1 MTSLKDHKVNV
12 EKIDST
18 RPIMLLDICALST
31 RLNWLPFETDTLMPF
46 QSNH

>member
-18 RPIMLLDICALST
+18 RPIMLLDIT
-31 RLNWLPFETDTLMPF
+31 PRLTDWVDRARAARLIL
-46 QSNH
+46 

>member
-18 RPIMLLDICALST
+18 RLIMLSDSRVD
-31 RLNWLPFETDTLMPF
+31 RLLFETDTLMPF
-46 QSNH
+46 QSKH